1 MANHDVPRS
10 EGTRTAATPF
20 VFFSSLYNRLVVDPS
35 GAPVGRLADLA
46 VALAET
52 FPSTTAVVIRRGF
65 VESFPLTARW
75 RDIASIDGPVVRLGV
90 SVDRLVPGR
99 RLLNGHESWVGQVL
113 LDRQIVDTAGAK
125 VVRVNDLH
133 FLHVANGDLH
143 LVHVDVGFRGL
154 VRRLGW
160 GEAIDAAVRRVA
172 PKARYLKNER
182 LISWRYVQPLT
193 LTGTGERLQ
202 LTVARKELGELHPAE
217 LADILTELDGRE
229 RESVFRA
236 LDAESA
242 AEALAEVEPK
252 I

>member
-1 MANHDVPRS
+1 DVTS
-10 EGTRTAATPF
+10 
-20 VFFSSLYNRLVVDPS
+20 
-35 GAPVGRLADLA
+35 
-46 VALAET
+46 
-52 FPSTTAVVIRRGF
+52 
-65 VESFPLTARW
+65 
-75 RDIASIDGPVVRLGV
+75 
-90 SVDRLVPGR
+90 
-99 RLLNGHESWVGQVL
+99 
-113 LDRQIVDTAGAK
+113 
-125 VVRVNDLH
+125 
-133 FLHVANGDLH
+133 GDLH

-160 GEAIDAAVRRVA
+160 DSALDAAVRRVA
-172 PKARYLKNER
+172 PKARYLRNER

-242 AEALAEVEPK
+242 AEALAEGEPK
-252 I
+252 IRARRSASVPSARGGGSIE